1 MSTEA
6 GVSSGES
13 EVFVGGP
20 NSSVEEAVVV
30 DTETPEPKTFD
41 KDYVEQLRK
50 EAAKHRVEK
59 QQEAK
64 KNEELLARIKSFED
78 AQLTD
83 TERFQNEFAETRK
96 KAETLESLV
105 RESEL
110 KAQLAMASRDENIS
124 DVKAA
129 VKLADRGLIEYGDDG
144 SIANMSEVISSL
156 RSEYPSLFNPSFKA
170 PNTGVTNPAKAASA
184 KKYTREDL
192 KSMSPER
199 RVELLEAGE
208 FKHLL

>member
-1 MSTEA
+1 MSSET
-6 GVSSGES
+6 GVSSSES
-13 EVFVGGP
+13 EVFIGGP
-20 NSSVEEAVVV
+20 NSAVDEPSVV
-30 DTETPEPKTFD
+30 DTPSPEPKTFD
-41 KDYVEQLRK
+41 KEYVEQLRK

-64 KNEELLARIKSFED
+64 KNEALEAKLKAFED
-78 AQLTD
+78 SQLSE

-96 KAETLESLV
+96 KAETFETLA
-105 RESEL
+105 REYEL
-110 KAQLAMASRDENIS
+110 TAKLAMASRDENIS

-144 SIANMSEVISSL
+144 SIQNMSDVISSL

-170 PNTGVTNPAKAASA
+170 PNTGVTNPAKAPSE

-199 RVELLEAGE
+199 RVELLESGA